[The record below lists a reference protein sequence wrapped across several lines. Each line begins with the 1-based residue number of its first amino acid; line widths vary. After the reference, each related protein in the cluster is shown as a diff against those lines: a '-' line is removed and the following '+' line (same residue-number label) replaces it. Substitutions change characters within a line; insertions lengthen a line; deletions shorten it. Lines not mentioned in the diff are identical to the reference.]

1 MIPLESV
8 QRSLFE
14 PLVGKTFLLH
24 AANQTVELS
33 LHQVKAAG
41 EKWPGANREPFV
53 LTLAGPSG
61 LRAPQ
66 AIYRFEVP
74 DLGELEMFITQT
86 GDGADGSRFEAVFT

>member
-1 MIPLESV
+1 MIPLESL
-8 QRSLFE
+8 QLSQFE

-33 LHQVKAAG
+33 LHEVRSYG
-41 EKWPGANREPFV
+41 HKWPGATREPFM

-74 DLGELEMFITQT
+74 ELGELEMFITQT